1 MARVALLLAVALV
14 AASASTPGR
23 GAEAAKPRLRV
34 DALRPLVVVGTGFR
48 AGETVRVTASAD
60 EGYGAKTDEAGS
72 PGRIYVRFPKLKLG
86 RCSEYVISAKGD
98 KGSRTTLRSV
108 PPPCGIDR

>member
-1 MARVALLLAVALV
+1 MARVVLLLAAVLV
-14 AASASTPGR
+14 AASAAAAGR

-48 AGETVRVTASAD
+48 AAETVRVTANAD
-60 EGYGAKTDEAGS
+60 EGFGAKSAQAGS
-72 PGRIYVRFPKLKLG
+72 AGRINVRFPKLKLG
-86 RCSEYVISAKGD
+86 RCSEYLISAKGD
-98 KGSRTTLRSV
+98 KGSRAALRSV

>member
-48 AGETVRVTASAD
+48 AGETVRVTASAV

-72 PGRIYVRFPKLKLG
+72 AGRIYVRFPKLKLG
-86 RCSEYVISAKGD
+86 RCSAYVISAKGD
-98 KGSRTTLRSV
+98 KGSRATLRGV

>member
-23 GAEAAKPRLRV
+23 GAEVAKPRLRV
-34 DALRPLVVVGTGFR
+34 DALRPLVVAGTGFR
-48 AGETVRVTASAD
+48 AGETVRVIASAD